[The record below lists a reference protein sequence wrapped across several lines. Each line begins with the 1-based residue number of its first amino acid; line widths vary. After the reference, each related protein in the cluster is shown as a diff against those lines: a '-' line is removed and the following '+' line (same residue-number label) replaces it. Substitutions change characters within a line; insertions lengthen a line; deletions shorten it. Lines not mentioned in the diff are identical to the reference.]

1 MENSNPKLKFF
12 LAKSALIHFYN
23 NSYWTNDEI
32 HILRNFFRNNDSERM
47 WKLKMRLLCEENND
61 MLVGAV
67 VADANAEEQIFL
79 HKKYRLN
86 WSFVKIGMELHIH
99 PNGLQR
105 WRDKFLAEIASLL
118 EYNLPTTDIFSR
130 NKVEAL
136 IYVLERT
143 ITFHEEFSKFDEKVL
158 AELKFKLEVYQNL
171 LFAIKQIL
179 ALKSDKLGYRII
191 RAKILNPHMSVEELE
206 SYIGTSHTTIANYV
220 HYFQKQFFKKINF
233 DFHNNSIYNS

>member
-12 LAKSALIHFYN
+12 LAKSALMHFYRN
-23 NSYWTNDEI
+23 QYWTSDEI
-32 HILRNFFRNNDSERM
+32 HILRDFFSANKSDKM
-47 WKLKMRLLCEENND
+47 WKLKMRLLWEENND

-67 VADANAEEQIFL
+67 IADADNEQQIFL
-79 HKKYRLN
+79 HEKYRLN

-118 EYNLPTTDIFSR
+118 EYKLPIADIFSQ

-143 ITFHEEFSKFDEKVL
+143 IAFHEEYGNFDEKIL
-158 AELKFKLEVYQNL
+158 AELKFKLEIYQNL

-179 ALKSDKLGYRII
+179 AFESEKLGYRII

-206 SYIGTSHTTIANYV
+206 EYVGTSHTTIDNYV
-220 HYFQKQFFKKINF
+220 HSFQKKFFQNKF
-233 DFHNNSIYNS
+233 

>member
-12 LAKSALIHFYN
+12 LAKSALMHFYRN
-23 NSYWTNDEI
+23 QYWTSDEI
-32 HILRNFFRNNDSERM
+32 HILRDFFGVNNSEKM
-47 WKLKMRLLCEENND
+47 WKLKMRLLWEENND

-67 VADANAEEQIFL
+67 IADADNEEQIFL
-79 HKKYRLN
+79 HEKYRLN

-105 WRDKFLAEIASLL
+105 WRDKFLSEIAALL
-118 EYNLPTTDIFSR
+118 EYNLPTSDIFSR

-143 ITFHEEFSKFDEKVL
+143 ITFHEEFGNFDEKVL

-179 ALKSDKLGYRII
+179 AFKSDKLCYRII

-206 SYIGTSHTTIANYV
+206 SYIGTSHTTISSYV
-220 HYFQKQFFKKINF
+220 HSFQKNFFQTTF
-233 DFHNNSIYNS
+233 

>member
-1 MENSNPKLKFF
+1 MESSNPKLKFF
-12 LAKSALIHFYN
+12 LAKSALMHFYRN
-23 NSYWTNDEI
+23 QYWTSDEI

-105 WRDKFLAEIASLL
+105 WRDKFLAEIAALL
-118 EYNLPTTDIFSR
+118 EYNLPPADVFSR

-143 ITFHEEFSKFDEKVL
+143 IAFHEEFGNFDEKVL

-206 SYIGTSHTTIANYV
+206 SYIGTSHTTISSYV
-220 HYFQKQFFKKINF
+220 HSFQKNFFQTTF
-233 DFHNNSIYNS
+233 

>member
-1 MENSNPKLKFF
+1 M
-12 LAKSALIHFYN
+12 
-23 NSYWTNDEI
+23 
-32 HILRNFFRNNDSERM
+32 
-47 WKLKMRLLCEENND
+47 
-61 MLVGAV
+61 
-67 VADANAEEQIFL
+67 
-79 HKKYRLN
+79 
-86 WSFVKIGMELHIH
+86 
-99 PNGLQR
+99 
-105 WRDKFLAEIASLL
+105 
-118 EYNLPTTDIFSR
+118 
-130 NKVEAL
+130 
-136 IYVLERT
+136 ERT
-143 ITFHEEFSKFDEKVL
+143 ITFHEEFGNFDEKVL

>member
-23 NSYWTNDEI
+23 NAYWTIDEI
-32 HILRNFFRNNDSERM
+32 HILRNFFRNKDSERM

-67 VADANAEEQIFL
+67 IADANAEEQVFL

-86 WSFVKIGMELHIH
+86 WSFVKIGMDLHIH

-118 EYNLPTTDIFSR
+118 EYNLPTADIFSR

-143 ITFHEEFSKFDEKVL
+143 IAFHEEYGKFDEKVL
-158 AELKFKLEVYQNL
+158 AELKFKLGVYQNL

-179 ALKSDKLGYRII
+179 AFESERIGYRII
-191 RAKILNPHMSVEELE
+191 KARILNPHMTVGELE
-206 SYIGTSHTTIANYV
+206 DYVGTSHTTIDNYV
-220 HYFQKQFFKKINF
+220 HSFQKKFFQNNF
-233 DFHNNSIYNS
+233 

>member
-1 MENSNPKLKFF
+1 MEISSPKLKFF

-23 NSYWTNDEI
+23 NSYWASDEI
-32 HILRNFFRNNDSERM
+32 YILRDFFGGNNSDRM
-47 WKLKMRLLCEENND
+47 WKLKMRLLYEENND
-61 MLVGAV
+61 MMVGAV

-79 HKKYRLN
+79 HEKYRLN
-86 WSFVKIGMELHIH
+86 WSFVKIGMHLHIH

-118 EYNLPTTDIFSR
+118 EYNLPIADIFSQ

-143 ITFHEEFSKFDEKVL
+143 ISFHQEYGKFDEKVL
-158 AELKFKLEVYQNL
+158 AELKFKLEVYQDL

-179 ALKSDKLGYRII
+179 DFESEKLGYRII
-191 RAKILNPHMSVEELE
+191 RAKILNPHMSIEELE
-206 SYIGTSHTTIANYV
+206 NHIGTSHTTIKNYV
-220 HYFQKQFFKKINF
+220 QAFQKKIFQNKF
-233 DFHNNSIYNS
+233 CLSLKCAI